1 MRKQGGRYRPAL
13 LADAVEA
20 LLGRCISVRPGCH
33 PLVGKPVASPL
44 SIGELPL
51 ESDYKTTLQ
60 EHLQAQG
67 YINIEYRLLKSQ
79 GPAHAKQFTVGLFV
93 DGMLQ
98 AQGSGSSKKEAEKK
112 AAKKLLRKM
121 TK

>member
-1 MRKQGGRYRPAL
+1 MGAVYLSSGLDATRLLVNQL
-13 LADAVEA
+13 LA
-20 LLGRCISVRPGCH
+20 PY
-33 PLVGKPVASPL
+33 L
-44 SIGELPL
+44 SGELPL